1 MPGCCVPKC
10 ANHSRNGWRFF
21 HFPTNPERR
30 SLWLIGINRGNWQP
44 TKWSSVCSAHFEED
58 SFEQNRADGWKKLKP
73 NAVPTLFPPRESSPK
88 RKAPKGLTGAAAPS
102 GASDNSIVIDGADS
116 ASTQVEVHLV
126 SPSNGA
132 DLSRQES
139 CIGPQL
145 AISSRTPRRRT
156 IKQEP
161 AALNAASF
169 DPPCSNSSCAELRQQ
184 LADMTRR
191 HDQLLEAYGIAN
203 STVNALTNK
212 VGELQSTVENFR
224 QCLIQPRNDVHLQ
237 VLPRKKNHSSIHT
250 Q

>member
-1 MPGCCVPKC
+1 MPGSIGLTRSPSHV
-10 ANHSRNGWRFF
+10 
-21 HFPTNPERR
+21 RR
-30 SLWLIGINRGNWQP
+30 VATDHAITELFNFDDVRPGR
-44 TKWSSVCSAHFEED
+44 SAHFEED

-73 NAVPTLFPPRESSPK
+73 NAVPTLFPPRESSRKRTTPK
-88 RKAPKGLTGAAAPS
+88 EATRTTTPS
-102 GASDNSIVIDGADS
+102 VASEGSTTVDGADS

-126 SPSNGA
+126 SPSNGT

-145 AISSRTPRRRT
+145 AISSRTPRSRT

-212 VGELQSTVENFR
+212 TMA
-224 QCLIQPRNDVHLQ
+224 
-237 VLPRKKNHSSIHT
+237 
-250 Q
+250 